1 MTAQPQRPADNSRSG
16 AHRDIPARAPHL
28 GRFAVTPFRVIVVLA
43 FIGSIAY
50 VVYAILKVRDSSQIG
65 MVMTGLGVLGFAFTA
80 TSGGGAVRMWQAWKL
95 GLQTPT
101 VLWAMFGGIAG
112 MMAIGCFAGV
122 LVFSLLM
129 GA

>member
-1 MTAQPQRPADNSRSG
+1 MISQPQRPADSSRSG
-16 AHRDIPARAPHL
+16 AHRDTPTRGPHL
-28 GRFAVTPFRVIVVLA
+28 GRFAITPFRVILA
-43 FIGSIAY
+43 LAYSLSIAY
-50 VVYAILKVRDSSQIG
+50 VVWAILKVRDSSQIG
-65 MVMTGLGVLGFAFTA
+65 MVMTGLGVLGFALTA
-80 TSGGGAVRMWQAWKL
+80 TSAGGAVRMWQAWKL

-112 MMAIGCFAGV
+112 MLAIGCFAGV